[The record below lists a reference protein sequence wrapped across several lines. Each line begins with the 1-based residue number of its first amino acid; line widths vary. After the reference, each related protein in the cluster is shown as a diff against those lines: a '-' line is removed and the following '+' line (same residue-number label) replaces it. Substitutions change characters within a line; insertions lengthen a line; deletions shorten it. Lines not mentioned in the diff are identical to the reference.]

1 LQFLKHLTNF
11 APHVL
16 EELSPAEVSDF
27 VTMMV
32 TFLACPRYVKNP
44 YLRATF
50 TKLLRYLVPR
60 SEANEAKASHA
71 SERLAAV
78 LHTHKL
84 AQAHLAPALMQ
95 FFVDIEFT
103 GSHTGAYDKYEYR
116 HEMTQILEYFWTLPE
131 YRQVRGGEEAG
142 RGRGAAVGGRGW
154 GSAKNSAL

>member
-1 LQFLKHLTNF
+1 MGS
-11 APHVL
+11 
-16 EELSPAEVSDF
+16 EMRIRDR
-27 VTMMV
+27 V
-32 TFLACPRYVKNP
+32 TFLGSPKYVKNP

-60 SEANEAKASHA
+60 SESNEALASHG

-78 LHTHKL
+78 FHTHRL

-116 HEMTQILEYFWTLPE
+116 HEMCQILEYLWTLPE
-131 YRQVRGGEEAG
+131 YRQVVVPALLNGGEG
-142 RGRGAAVGGRGW
+142 RGSDWDAIAH
-154 GSAKNSAL
+154 